1 MADLLV
7 SRLPDV
13 QLGRFADPRSAS
25 GRVDLEPDSVA
36 VVPAVLTARTV
47 RQVGYA
53 DGREARMRRK
63 RRALIR
69 DAVFAVALALILFG
83 AWKLI
88 AWLVGVVAVP

>member
-1 MADLLV
+1 
-7 SRLPDV
+7 
-13 QLGRFADPRSAS
+13 
-25 GRVDLEPDSVA
+25 
-36 VVPAVLTARTV
+36 
-47 RQVGYA
+47 
-53 DGREARMRRK
+53 MRRK